1 MKLILN
7 PHFYLTDELGTV
19 PRIVERRTEKAYGPD
34 DSVKLYLGW
43 DELPAR
49 EALRRLSLDRK
60 WTQASAHVREMIA
73 RFITDG
79 KPLPAE
85 GAERG

>member
-1 MKLILN
+1 MRHPLN
-7 PHFYLTDELGTV
+7 PHFYLTDEHGPV
-19 PRIVERRTEKAYGPD
+19 PRIVERRTEKAYAPED
-34 DSVKLYLGW
+34 TVKLYLGW

-49 EALRRLSLDRK
+49 EALRKLALDRK
-60 WTQASAHVREMIA
+60 WTHATQHVREMIS
-73 RFITDG
+73 RFTDG